1 MFTKNYLT
9 AAHKTSWQNKGLL
22 SKSRK
27 CGCFSCIR
35 IFEPSLIYD
44 WSDQPKD
51 EELLGEILATAW
63 CPYCFIDS
71 IIPEAAGFPIK
82 KELLCSMNSNF
93 FDGAISKS
101 NFLNNSNS
109 VNESYV

>member
-9 AAHKTSWQNKGLL
+9 AVHKTSWQNKGLL
-22 SKSRK
+22 SKSKK

-44 WSDQPKD
+44 CSDQPKD

-63 CPYCFIDS
+63 CPIVLLIQSFLKQQ
-71 IIPEAAGFPIK
+71 AFPLK
-82 KELLCSMNSNF
+82 RNF
-93 FDGAISKS
+93 YA
-101 NFLNNSNS
+101 
-109 VNESYV
+109 V